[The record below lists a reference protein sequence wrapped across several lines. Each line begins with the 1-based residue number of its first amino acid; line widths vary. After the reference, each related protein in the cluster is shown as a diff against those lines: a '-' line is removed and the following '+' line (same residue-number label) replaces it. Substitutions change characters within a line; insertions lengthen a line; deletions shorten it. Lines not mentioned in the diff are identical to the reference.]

1 MLSFKE
7 FEQITVALQTM
18 TAPVK
23 HGDLILV
30 PRDYVLKL
38 LNTFVVEV
46 E

>member
-7 FEQITVALQTM
+7 YEQITAALETM
-18 TAPVK
+18 EAPIRHNDQV
-23 HGDLILV
+23 LV

-38 LNTFVVEV
+38 LRTFQVET